1 MTVPSDTE
9 RPGSGGLAAAVR
21 SLDEQLQ
28 TLNVSRGLGELGL
41 IAAESDWPVGGGLAP
56 DVERIAVDEL
66 VRALSFEAD
75 WLAPEDLSAF
85 AEDVLQPGPWVQLLR
100 VVELRNR
107 VDVNDELSLELW
119 STRSVRF
126 NLGYRTGTIPPL
138 LYALRLVSEAETHLT
153 GGLGWHIH
161 PVERGRHLGYRLLF
175 DAAKTQNDLAWEAHS
190 QPSRRPW
197 GDPAKSV
204 LTQRTSVELHRSAQR
219 AVRAQSTLRNI
230 KFKAWVG
237 KFVQPGSATFVAH
250 PPHNQ
255 PVPW

>member
-9 RPGSGGLAAAVR
+9 RPGSSGLAAAVR
-21 SLDEQLQ
+21 SLYKQLQ
-28 TLNVSRGLGELGL
+28 TVNVSRGLGELDL
-41 IAAESDWPVGGGLAP
+41 IVAESDWPVGGGLPP
-56 DVERIAVDEL
+56 DIERIVVDEL

-75 WLAPEDLSAF
+75 WLAPEDPSAF
-85 AEDVLQPGPWVQLLR
+85 AECMLQPGPWVQLLR

-107 VDVNDELSLELW
+107 VDINDELSLDLW

-126 NLGYRTGTIPPL
+126 NLGYRTRTIPPL

-161 PVERGRHLGYRLLF
+161 PVEGGRHLGYRLLF

-190 QPSRRPW
+190 QPSRQPW

-204 LTQRTSVELHRSAQR
+204 LAQRTSVELHRSAQR
-219 AVRAQSTLRNI
+219 AVRAQSTLRKI
-230 KFKAWVG
+230 KFKDWAG
-237 KFVQPGSATFVAH
+237 KFVKPGKAAFVAH
-250 PPHNQ
+250 PPQ
-255 PVPW
+255 GLPVQW